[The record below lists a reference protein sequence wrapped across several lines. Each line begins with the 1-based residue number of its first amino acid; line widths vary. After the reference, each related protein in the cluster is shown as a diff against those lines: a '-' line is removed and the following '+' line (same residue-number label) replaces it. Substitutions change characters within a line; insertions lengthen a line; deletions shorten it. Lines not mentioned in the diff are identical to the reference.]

1 MNFKG
6 SPRWEKKRHKSQ
18 AFKSLPELIPIHF
31 FAHKNGRIRDGPL
44 EEGMSTMVPTN
55 NSGMPEKKKGFTIP
69 GCCFAILGG
78 NIQS

>member
-55 NSGMPEKKKGFTIP
+55 NSGMPEKKKRIHNSWLLL
-69 GCCFAILGG
+69 CNLGG
-78 NIQS
+78 